1 MQVAM
6 DDSLLRL
13 VSTSLIEQLLS
24 LAMSKGGDFA
34 EVYVERTRGNSVA
47 LEENKIRTAS
57 YGVSL
62 GVGIRVIAGTEVGYA
77 YSDDL
82 DTQSLR
88 DAALVAA
95 AIARGGKSVAPV
107 RVAPGSRPDRYPVKT
122 LPDAIPP
129 KDKVA
134 LLLRGDQ
141 AAHAFDKRITQVM
154 GVFLDST
161 KDIVI
166 ATTEGTLQEDRQIMC
181 RMNFTAIATSETGER
196 RTGFHGGGG
205 RVEFSHYVNFTPE
218 SIAQEAARMATAQL
232 GAVATPAGPQTVV
245 LSPGWSGILLH
256 EAVGHGL
263 EADFIHKGTSL
274 YAGKLGQQVASELC
288 TVIDSG
294 TLPHKRGSLNVDDEG
309 AIAEEK
315 VLIDKGILS
324 GYMVDRLSA
333 KIMGVKSTGSGRR
346 ESYQHA
352 PMPRMTNTYLAPG
365 PHTHDE
371 IMASVKNGLYCA
383 AFGGGQVDISNG
395 NFVFEVREGYI
406 IEDGK
411 LTHPVRNATLIG
423 VGPEALKN
431 VSMVGNNPMLDP
443 GLGICGKDG
452 QSVPVG
458 VGLPTV
464 RMDNIT
470 VGGTNVGR

>member
-1 MQVAM
+1 MET
-6 DDSLLRL
+6 SLERL
-13 VSTSLIEQLLS
+13 LSVGLIEQLLS
-24 LAMSKGGDFA
+24 LALSKGGDFA
-34 EVYVERTRGNSVA
+34 EIYVERTRGNSVA
-47 LEENKIRTAS
+47 LEEEKIRTATYS
-57 YGVSL
+57 VAL

-95 AIARGGKSVAPV
+95 SIAKGGKAPGPV
-107 RVAPGSRPDRYPVKT
+107 RVARGPVPNRYPVT
-122 LPDAIPP
+122 PSPDAIEPRT
-129 KDKVA
+129 KVE
-134 LLLRGDQ
+134 LLLRGDA
-141 AAHAFDKRITQVM
+141 AAHAVDKRISQVM
-154 GVFLDST
+154 GVFVDQT
-161 KDIVI
+161 KDILI
-166 ATTEGTLQEDRQIMC
+166 ATSDGLLTEDRQTMC
-181 RMNFTAIATSETGER
+181 RLNFTAIANDGKGER

-205 RVEFSHYVNFTPE
+205 RVEFAHYQTFTPE
-218 SIAQEAARMATAQL
+218 LVAKEAARMAVAQM
-232 GAVATPAGPQTVV
+232 GAVDAPAGPQTVV

-274 YAGKLGQQVASELC
+274 FAGKVGQKVASDLC
-288 TVIDSG
+288 TIVDSG
-294 TLPHKRGSLNVDDEG
+294 ELMHRRGSLNVDDEG
-309 AIAEEK
+309 AVAEEK
-315 VLIDKGILS
+315 VLIEKGILR

-346 ESYQHA
+346 QSYQHA
-352 PMPRMTNTYLAPG
+352 PMPRMTNTYMAPG
-365 PHTHDE
+365 PHTHGE
-371 IMASVKNGLYCA
+371 IVASVKSGLYCA

-395 NFVFEVREGYI
+395 NFVFEVREGYL

-411 LTHPVRNATLIG
+411 ITKPVRNATLIG

-431 VSMVGNNPMLDP
+431 VSMVGNNPELDP
-443 GLGICGKDG
+443 GIGTCGKDG

-470 VGGTNVGR
+470 VGGTHVGR